1 MLLFCGFLDTQ
12 VHKGIE
18 VADLLANTGSAH
30 EFYGL
35 EPALPSA
42 KSVAKRS
49 IRDWVTKSKELYW
62 RNLTM
67 PNTPRHS

>member
-18 VADLLANTGSAH
+18 VANLLADTGYAH
-30 EFYGL
+30 EFYEL
-35 EPALPSA
+35 QPAPPSA

-49 IRDWVTKSKELYW
+49 IRDWVTKSRELYS
-62 RNLTM
+62 RN
-67 PNTPRHS
+67 